1 MRATPLATA
10 VSCLL
15 AGQLLLGVAHVA
27 MLPPWE
33 GFDETA
39 HYSYLQQLADR
50 GELPRLGTARMSI
63 GSTRIGRAALGSG
76 LVRFDADVRMQ
87 SWPGRGRSSTGPR
100 VRRGATP
107 PDGA

>member
-15 AGQLLLGVAHVA
+15 AGHLLLGVAHVA
-27 MLPPWE
+27 ILPPWE

-50 GELPRLGTARMSI
+50 GELPRLGTARMS
-63 GSTRIGRAALGSG
+63 T
-76 LVRFDADVRMQ
+76 DVER
-87 SWPGRGRSSTGPR
+87 
-100 VRRGATP
+100 
-107 PDGA
+107 